1 MKLIPSATY
10 EIFALTLDYQSARNK
25 ITQYWHKSHNNH
37 SFPQIMIFG
46 GKIVGLWWQEK
57 YWMGNILSFVPCLLE
72 KVIIFGGVIWKP
84 NQEKSPN
91 CDKTIFLWK

>member
-37 SFPQIMIFG
+37 SFPQIMIFW
-46 GKIVGLWWQEK
+46 GKIVGLW
-57 YWMGNILSFVPCLLE
+57 
-72 KVIIFGGVIWKP
+72 
-84 NQEKSPN
+84 
-91 CDKTIFLWK
+91 